1 MAAALASRST
11 AQKAGL
17 AIGAGLTAGL
27 GAYYITQVRPR
38 LLLLVHG
45 TQMQSVP

>member
-17 AIGAGLTAGL
+17 AIGAGLTAGM
-27 GAYYITQVRPR
+27 GAYYITQVRPT
-38 LLLLVHG
+38 L
-45 TQMQSVP
+45 QMHPPRHANAVRT